1 MGMDGNI
8 YDSTYCIS
16 DNLYSNS
23 GKRKQRHEY
32 DIDVLGFYEYILD
45 VT

>member
-1 MGMDGNI
+1 MGVDGNI
-8 YDSTYCIS
+8 YDYTHSVS
-16 DNLYSNS
+16 NNLYFNN